1 MDNIKIFFKS
11 LKISFKTK
19 LKSSIIVDMI
29 GIFFALIPIFTSYI
43 ISEISNES
51 QIVSQGNQEQIRS
64 LLVLVIMLVALY
76 IGSTVFSYLQ
86 IYMKYKDN
94 MKIQEYIKKIV
105 IDCACSVEYKYIDN
119 YENFRNKLIFTDQ
132 NSGIRVANSIQII
145 FSCINNIITF
155 ISVTIALSIINGWIV
170 FALLITCVPATILA
184 YKQKDE
190 LYRQNIKWM
199 KEGAMVIHYFGMCVS
214 DHSLNEVRHLGIVNF
229 LKGRW
234 KEIANAYIEKK
245 NTLTRKHLIYNSAA
259 DILRNVVYAVILFV
273 TALEIFKNPII
284 GIGTFMLVLNL
295 AGTFQTTT
303 TTLLVGFLQV
313 AEDIHYMKD
322 FFDLEEMKE
331 DKTKDSTSSFLST
344 DIVYEDV
351 TFSYP
356 NTQKPVLKNINVKI
370 NDGETVAIVGENGSG
385 KTTFVNLLCGFYRP
399 DSGKIKINEKDVS
412 DNLSQTRNS
421 ISAVFQKFGRYETS
435 IRNNITISDRDR
447 KCTDKELLELVEQV
461 GLGDLITSLPNGIDE
476 EIGMLSSS
484 NLDLSGGQWQKLA
497 LARTLYRKKSRI
509 MILDEPTASLDAI
522 SEARL
527 YENFSRITSGKTT
540 LLISHRLGITAHVD
554 RILVFKDGEIVEDGN
569 HLELIKL
576 NKEYARMYR
585 SQAQWY
591 TDNLSVKKKED

>member
-64 LLVLVIMLVALY
+64 LLVLAIMLVALY